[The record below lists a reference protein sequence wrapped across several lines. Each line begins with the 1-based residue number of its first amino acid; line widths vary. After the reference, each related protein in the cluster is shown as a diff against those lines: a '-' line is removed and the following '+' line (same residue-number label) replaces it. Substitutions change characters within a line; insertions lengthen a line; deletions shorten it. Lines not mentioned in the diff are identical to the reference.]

1 MPDNQNLDLTFLFE
15 IADGSNEFIVD
26 SIDMFMQQTPE
37 LLQVI
42 ETAMNAADWPGVGAA
57 AHKLKPNL
65 GFFGMTD
72 CQGYMQDIEHMA
84 KTGFPDA
91 QLIGAKFREAKGVLT
106 DNMPKLQ
113 QIKATA
119 AANL

>member
-1 MPDNQNLDLTFLFE
+1 MSGNENLDLTFLFE
-15 IADGSNEFIVD
+15 IADGSNEFIVE

-37 LLQVI
+37 LLNVI
-42 ETAMNAADWPGVGAA
+42 EKAIADSDWQGVGAS

-65 GFFGMTD
+65 GFFGMND

-84 KTGFPDA
+84 KTQFPDVT
-91 QLIGAKFREAKGVLT
+91 QLFAKFSAAKAIVT

-119 AANL
+119 EANL